1 MLFSFKYIDI
11 TQNIFISVFNNNSI
25 LKDIILP
32 VGISFYTLE
41 AISYLIDVYK
51 GKIEPERNFVYYACY
66 LCFFPTISSGP
77 IEKAKNIID
86 QIKNP
91 VDFNYEKT
99 TYGLKLFALGLFK
112 KMVLADT
119 IAAHIDQVFAN
130 VSHYYGFAS
139 ILAAALYGI
148 QIYADFSG
156 YSDMAVGVA
165 KMLGID
171 IIDNFN
177 APYFSTT
184 IKEFWS
190 KWHISLS
197 SWLKEYIY
205 IPLGGNRCSKFRNY
219 LNLLLT
225 FLISGLWHGGTLN
238 YLIWGLIHGLLQVFE
253 NMFGIKPVDKKYSL
267 KWFVRCGILYTVI
280 CIAWLFFRC
289 SNISDVLNILN
300 IKHLIEMGTFADITF
315 YFKVGMR
322 RLDIDIFTIGLLFI
336 MLSITIICDYEK
348 SKGEDIINKI
358 SNMKTVYRWGIYV
371 ALCLIIIFLS
381 KGNVTTSF
389 IYMGF

>member
-99 TYGLKLFALGLFK
+99 AYGLKLFALGLFK
-112 KMVLADT
+112 KMILADT

-139 ILAAALYGI
+139 ILASALYGI

-197 SWLKEYIY
+197 SWLKEYVY

-289 SNISDVLNILN
+289 SSISDVLNILN